1 MEVITDLLESEALLG
16 ESTPRFPSFVW
27 ENKQHAATIHCLCF
41 LETTMSVLKTESVT
55 TNTFLLL
62 QKGVK
67 EASDMKAASPE
78 VQNRDGHLLPSSYR
92 IFFLLSILVCF

>member
-1 MEVITDLLESEALLG
+1 
-16 ESTPRFPSFVW
+16 
-27 ENKQHAATIHCLCF
+27 
-41 LETTMSVLKTESVT
+41 MSVLKTESVT